1 MNGKGRGPE
10 KGYNRQAYAENYDA
24 IFRRTTQPITQQ
36 EPMKTNQEEPNPQ
49 PTVLPWLKEAIEEIC
64 LELPGGY
71 DCDPQWVCDM
81 LRSKGAAIIARHDP
95 HAATLRLLREADEVL
110 CDVSR
115 YPVASAYP
123 DGPCLERET
132 HDNVCKLLIA
142 IRAHLA
148 AHSKPAAMQQSAKQE
163 GSQ

>member
-1 MNGKGRGPE
+1 MS
-10 KGYNRQAYAENYDA
+10 AE
-24 IFRRTTQPITQQ
+24 
-36 EPMKTNQEEPNPQ
+36 Q
-49 PTVLPWLKEAIEEIC
+49 PTVLPWHREAA
-64 LELPGGY
+64 
-71 DCDPQWVCDM
+71 
-81 LRSKGAAIIARHDP
+81 KDP
-95 HAATLRLLREADEVL
+95 HAAELIHAKQEWAIWERNVAACEKEIATLRSQHAETLRLLREADEVL

-148 AHSKPAAMQQSAKQE
+148 AHSKPDEMK

>member
-24 IFRRTTQPITQQ
+24 IFRTNQRK
-36 EPMKTNQEEPNPQ
+36 EPMKTPEQEQPNQ

-71 DCDPQWVCDM
+71 NCDPQWVCDM
-81 LRSKGAAIIARHDP
+81 LRDKGGAIIARHDP
-95 HAATLRLLREADEVL
+95 HAAQHATTLRLLREADEVL

-148 AHSKPAAMQQSAKQE
+148 AHSKPDEKK
-163 GSQ
+163 GSK